1 VPLSRP
7 LVAAVLRAR
16 RSAGRPEATGDGST
30 DANAALAAGIPA
42 VALGCCE
49 GEDMHAPTE
58 RIRADTIAG
67 GAARPPRRRRA
78 GGGRADQRAE
88 LHTLTGGIGWLVMI
102 VFALGIM
109 DTNSIN
115 LYGGV
120 LCSITTG
127 QTFARTWIPGARV
140 RAILS
145 VAIVGLSLIL
155 ATGLQSNF
163 LTNYTNFIL
172 LLLYVLIPWTAINL
186 VDYYLIRHGEYDVE
200 AFFDPSGGP
209 YGRVGGIGIAAY
221 IVGIAVEI
229 PFMST
234 ELYTGPAASAM
245 NGTDLSWI
253 VGLVVTVP
261 LYYLLAVRQR
271 ARRPAAVPQPAR
283 N

>member
-1 VPLSRP
+1 VIHQ
-7 LVAAVLRAR
+7 VLAHPRQ
-16 RSAGRPEATGDGST
+16 
-30 DANAALAAGIPA
+30 
-42 VALGCCE
+42 V
-49 GEDMHAPTE
+49 
-58 RIRADTIAG
+58 RADADARGGEHADRPDAG
-67 GAARPPRRRRA
+67 
-78 GGGRADQRAE
+78 Q
-88 LHTLTGGIGWLVMI
+88 
-102 VFALGIM
+102 
-109 DTNSIN
+109 
-115 LYGGV
+115 
-120 LCSITTG
+120 
-127 QTFARTWIPGARV
+127 
-140 RAILS
+140 
-145 VAIVGLSLIL
+145 
-155 ATGLQSNF
+155 LQSNF

-186 VDYYLIRHGEYDVE
+186 VDYYLIRHGEYDVK

-221 IVGIAVEI
+221 IIGIAVEI

-271 ARRPAAVPQPAR
+271 ARRPAAVPEPAR